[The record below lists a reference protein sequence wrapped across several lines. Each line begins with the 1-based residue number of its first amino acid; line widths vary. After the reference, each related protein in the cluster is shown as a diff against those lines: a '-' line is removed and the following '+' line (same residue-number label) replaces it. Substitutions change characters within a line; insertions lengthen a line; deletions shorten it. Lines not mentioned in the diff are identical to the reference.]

1 VVTIRTDSNSGGWPF
16 ADGEMAQH
24 LSRHDWTATPL
35 GAIELWPTPLRMA
48 VELMLASR
56 QPSYIAWGPQHTL
69 LYNDG
74 YLPCLG
80 SKHPAALGQPYAR
93 VWPEIWEEYRPIAE
107 ATLRGQ
113 SHYFVDRPVPLQG
126 RAGRPMSWFTFSWT
140 PLRDDA
146 GRVAGFFCVATETT
160 DQVLARQ
167 VYQQSELRHAYLLK
181 LSDALRPLAD
191 AQRIKATATRT
202 LGEELGTDRVLYA
215 EHVRKD
221 DEDLWLIEDAY
232 CRPGLDFP
240 DGLYPLKSFGRDA
253 YEALQGRPVIVHDV
267 AHDPGIAE
275 PARQAFTAL
284 SISAYAALPL
294 IKDGKFV
301 ALLAMN
307 QSTPRQ
313 WTALELALL
322 QETAE
327 RTWEAVERARAQAA
341 RRESEKTLRLALDAG
356 GMGVF
361 IWDLG
366 ADGLQWDARQYE
378 LFGADRRQGD
388 MTGARALSLVHPE
401 DRPALESAIRAVVDA
416 GQGTFRFE
424 FRVPQPDGR
433 VRWVAGRAQVLPG
446 PDSRAVRMIGLNFD
460 TTQAHE
466 AEAALAAINATLE
479 QRVQQRTAE
488 LATAR
493 DAAEAASRAK
503 SAFLAHMSHEFRT
516 PLNAVIGLSQL
527 LQRCCLPDDGAR
539 YVRHIHQAGEQL
551 LALTNDVLD
560 LSRIEAGE
568 MHLEAV
574 PFELPRLLDAARA
587 LVQPQAE
594 AKFLK
599 LVTDVAAALP
609 RFLVGDPLRL
619 RQVLLNLLSNAV
631 KFTASGGVT
640 LRVRQLAR
648 NGPLAVLRFDVVDTG
663 IGITPEHQER
673 IFEPFTQADGS
684 ITRRFGGT
692 GLGLSIVRRLVD
704 MMGGTL
710 VVASQP
716 GQGSTF
722 SVRLTLEIPPDQ
734 G

>member
-1 VVTIRTDSNSGGWPF
+1 MVTIRTDSDSGGWPF
-16 ADGEMAQH
+16 VHSEMAQR
-24 LSRHDWTATPL
+24 LSCHDWAATPL
-35 GAIELWPTPLRMA
+35 GAIELWPTRLRMA

-56 QPSYIAWGPQHTL
+56 QPSYIAWGPQYTL
-69 LYNDG
+69 LYNDSF
-74 YLPCLG
+74 LPCLG
-80 SKHPAALGQPYAR
+80 SRHPAALGQPYAR

-113 SHYFVDRPVPLQG
+113 SYYFVDRPVPLQG
-126 RAGRPMSWFTFSWT
+126 RAGRPMSWLTFSWT
-140 PLRDDA
+140 PLRDDT
-146 GRVAGFFCVATETT
+146 GQVAGFFCVATETT

-167 VYQQSELRHAYLLK
+167 VYQQSELRHAYLLR

-191 AQRIKATATRT
+191 AQRIKAAATRI

-221 DEDLWLIEDAY
+221 EEDFWLIENVY

-253 YEALQGRPVIVHDV
+253 YEALQGRPVIVDDV
-267 AHDPGIAE
+267 AQDPGIAE
-275 PARQAFTAL
+275 PARQAFAAL
-284 SISAYAALPL
+284 SVSAYAALPL
-294 IKDGKFV
+294 LKDGKFV

-307 QSTPRQ
+307 QSMPRQ

-361 IWDLG
+361 VWDLG
-366 ADGLQWDARQYE
+366 ADSLQWDARQYE
-378 LFGADRRQGD
+378 LFGTDRRQGD

-416 GQGTFRFE
+416 GQGTFWFE
-424 FRVPQPDGR
+424 FRVPQPDGW

-446 PDSRAVRMIGLNFD
+446 PDGRAIRMIGLNFD
-460 TTQAHE
+460 TTQAHA

-493 DAAEAASRAK
+493 DEAEAASRAK

-527 LQRCCLPDDGAR
+527 LQRRCLPDDGAR
-539 YVRHIHQAGEQL
+539 YVHLIHQAGEQL

-568 MHLEAV
+568 LQLERTR
-574 PFELPRLLDAARA
+574 FELLLLLESVRA
-587 LVQPQAE
+587 IVAPQ
-594 AKFLK
+594 
-599 LVTDVAAALP
+599 VAAAGLSLTFDLP
-609 RFLVGDPLRL
+609 DGLPAQLLGDPLRL
-619 RQVLLNLLSNAV
+619 TQVLISLLRNAV
-631 KFTASGGVT
+631 KFTPAG
-640 LRVRQLAR
+640 
-648 NGPLAVLRFDVVDTG
+648 AVNLTVQEIACDGAVCTLRFDVTDTG
-663 IGITPEHQER
+663 IGINREQHGR

-710 VVASQP
+710 TLESQV
-716 GQGSTF
+716 GSGSTF
-722 SVRLTLEIPPDQ
+722 SVTLAFPVA
-734 G
+734 

>member
-1 VVTIRTDSNSGGWPF
+1 
-16 ADGEMAQH
+16 MAQR
-24 LSRHDWTATPL
+24 LSRHDWAATPL
-35 GAIELWPTPLRMA
+35 GAIELWPTRLRMA

-56 QPSYIAWGPQHTL
+56 QPSYIAWGPQHAL

-74 YLPCLG
+74 YIPCLG
-80 SKHPAALGQPYAR
+80 SKHPVALGQPYAR

-113 SHYFVDRPVPLQG
+113 SHYFVDRPVSLQG

-221 DEDLWLIEDAY
+221 DEDLWLIEDVY

-267 AHDPGIAE
+267 AQDPGIAE
-275 PARQAFTAL
+275 PAKQAFTAL
-284 SISAYAALPL
+284 SISAYAVLPL

-327 RTWEAVERARAQAA
+327 RTWAAVERARAQAA

-366 ADGLQWDARQYE
+366 ADNLEWDARQYE
-378 LFGADRRQGD
+378 LFGIDRLQGN
-388 MTGARALSLVHPE
+388 MTGERALSLVHPE
-401 DRPALESAIRAVVDA
+401 DRPALESAIRAVIDA

-433 VRWVAGRAQVLPG
+433 VRWVAGRAHVLPG
-446 PDSRAVRMIGLNFD
+446 PDGRAVRMIGLNFD

-466 AEAALAAINATLE
+466 AEAALATINATLE

-503 SAFLAHMSHEFRT
+503 SAFLAHMSHELRT

-527 LQRCCLPDDGAR
+527 LQRRCLPDDGAR
-539 YVRHIHQAGEQL
+539 YVHHIHQAGEQL

-568 MHLEAV
+568 LPLERTR
-574 PFELPRLLDAARA
+574 FELLLLLESVRA
-587 LVQPQAE
+587 IIAPQ
-594 AKFLK
+594 
-599 LVTDVAAALP
+599 VAAAGLSLTFDIPPGLP
-609 RFLVGDPLRL
+609 MQLMGDPLRL
-619 RQVLLNLLSNAV
+619 TQVLINLLGNAV
-631 KFTASGGVT
+631 KFTPAGAVT
-640 LRVRQLAR
+640 LTVKEIVRE
-648 NGPLAVLRFDVVDTG
+648 GTVSTLRFDVTDTG
-663 IGITPEHQER
+663 IGIAREQQGP

-692 GLGLSIVRRLVD
+692 GLGLSIVRHLVS
-704 MMGGTL
+704 MMGGSLTL
-710 VVASQP
+710 ESQV
-716 GQGSTF
+716 GSGSTF
-722 SVRLTLEIPPDQ
+722 SVTLAFAVA
-734 G
+734 